1 MAEDPSA
8 RLLWHNKGGFL
19 KALKEL
25 RMSGGPKQQAADQ
38 VSQIIGDFSIEGK
51 TLKKLT
57 HNGEGRI
64 PHCVK
69 YDLRGDCR
77 LVTVQDEGQIW
88 FLFVGD
94 HVDTDRWLDAHR
106 GLTMAVG
113 ATKQIQPVIVT
124 TGNQQVRLAFDVKVT
139 SDERPLL
146 ERFSFPE
153 LEQIVPQ
160 SLLRKQLLAVV
171 EDTDDTALA
180 DVIECLPDSTLQSLF
195 IDLFYHL
202 VRGELDA
209 AKNRLDLH
217 FGRGVDVVEVPSGL
231 EDALESGENSE
242 LVTDLTAL
250 SPEERTRLL
259 SDDFEP
265 WLLWLHP
272 DQKRVVDE
280 DYDAPAFLKGVSGSG
295 KTVILIHRARRLALK
310 YPGETIGILT
320 LNRSLARLIE
330 NLLKKLCLHGEE
342 QNIKVE
348 AFYDYFK
355 GLLSHIGTENYL
367 REYIRDLS
375 SDHPMQAALSQAIAR
390 HKNLANE
397 FSPQSGET
405 LDDTWNEFWRIP
417 EDDFADLRNDVVKT
431 LMGYGTFD
439 VEAYLRDEL
448 TLIRSAFSRAKRA
461 VNVGEEESYLE
472 YARKGRCIG
481 FPEPVRR
488 KVLKLLRRYEEYML
502 AGAMMDELAL
512 SQALIPSRT
521 LLKDLPEG
529 LRRRCL
535 LIDEFQDF
543 STLEL
548 SLLKQIPAASENG
561 LFMAGD
567 TVQKVMVK
575 DFNLGAAYLD
585 RHLTRNRTITK
596 NYRNSRQILVAA
608 HAMVT
613 HYGDLASKSGE
624 SIEVLN
630 PEYAVRETAQP
641 RCIQA
646 AHPLDVAWHSAI
658 EWLDGDTRKPW
669 AVCLVTANPH
679 KLSPDDILNARP
691 RGVAAKKLSGDYLLE
706 PESMVVGT
714 LAEVKGFEFS
724 LIVIVGCDSGTL
736 PDSGL
741 PKDEQWRDALRLYV
755 AMTRGR
761 DQVVLVYQRTPSPFL
776 ELMRAHVAWQTDGY
790 SYAGPRSEPAAP
802 PAKHE
807 SKFTAARPKPEKRIV
822 LPPPPVTAL
831 SVHAKNALLFYFHE
845 NVYSR
850 LRTDRPVRAA
860 FDVWVNHRA
869 NLHQLRIS
877 RLFAGRGIRRDLAT
891 EIDAFLRPHRFSLIW
906 DA

>member
-1 MAEDPSA
+1 MSEDASP
-8 RLLWHNKGGFL
+8 RLLYHNKGGFL

-25 RMSGGPKQQAADQ
+25 RMSGGPKQQAAEQ
-38 VSQIIGDFSIEGK
+38 VSQIIGDFSTEGK

-57 HNGEGRI
+57 HYGEGRI

-77 LVTVQDEGQIW
+77 LVTVQDKGQVW
-88 FLFVGD
+88 LLFVGD
-94 HVDTDRWLDAHR
+94 HVDTEHWLDAHR
-106 GLTMAVG
+106 GLTMAAG
-113 ATKQIQPVIVT
+113 KSKQIQPVIVT
-124 TGNQQVRLAFDVKVT
+124 SYQHSTRPSLGVQAT

-146 ERFSFPE
+146 LRFDFPE

-160 SLLRKQLLAVV
+160 SFLRKQLLAVS
-171 EDTDDTALA
+171 EETDDTTLME
-180 DVIECLPDSTLQSLF
+180 VIECLPDSKLQLLF
-195 IDLFYHL
+195 IDLFHHL
-202 VRGELDA
+202 GRGELDA

-217 FGRGVDVVEVPSGL
+217 FERGVDVVEVPSRL
-231 EDALESGENSE
+231 ADALESGENSE

-250 SPEERTRLL
+250 SSEERTRLL

-272 DQKRVVDE
+272 DQKRVVEE
-280 DYDAPAFLKGVSGSG
+280 DYDVPAFLKGVSGSG
-295 KTVILIHRARRLALK
+295 KTVILIHRARRLAHK

-330 NLLKKLCLHGEE
+330 NLLKKLCLNGEE
-342 QNIKVE
+342 QQIKVE

-355 GLLSHIGTENYL
+355 RLLNHIGAENYL

-375 SDHPMQAALSQAIAR
+375 SDHPMQATLSQAIAH
-390 HKNLANE
+390 HKELANE

-405 LDDTWNEFWRIP
+405 LDDTWSEFWRIP
-417 EDDFADLRNDVVKT
+417 EDDFAELRNDVVRT
-431 LMGYGTFD
+431 LMGYGAFD
-439 VEAYLRDEL
+439 VEAYLRDEF
-448 TLIRSAFSRAKRA
+448 TLIRSAFSRDKRA
-461 VNVGEEESYLE
+461 ANVGEGESYLE
-472 YARKGRCIG
+472 YPRKGRCIG

-521 LLKDLPEG
+521 MLKELPDS

-548 SLLKQIPAASENG
+548 SLLKQIPTASENG
-561 LFMAGD
+561 FFMAGD

-613 HYGDLASKSGE
+613 HYGDLAAKSGE
-624 SIEVLN
+624 SIDVLN

-641 RCIQA
+641 RCIEA

-691 RGVAAKKLSGDYLLE
+691 QGVAAKKLSGDYLLE
-706 PESMVVGT
+706 PDSMVVGT
-714 LAEVKGFEFS
+714 LSEVKGFEFS
-724 LIVIVGCDSGTL
+724 LIVIVGCDSAAL

-761 DQVVLVYQRTPSPFL
+761 DQVVLVYQGTPSPFL
-776 ELMRAHVAWQTDGY
+776 DLMRAHVSWQTDGY
-790 SYAGPRSEPAAP
+790 SYSGPRAEPAAKP
-802 PAKHE
+802 DKRG
-807 SKFTAARPKPEKRIV
+807 SKFILTRPKPEKRIV
-822 LPPPPVTAL
+822 VPPPPITTL
-831 SVHAKNALLFYFHE
+831 SVHSKNALLFYFEAH
-845 NVYSR
+845 VYSS
-850 LRTDRPVRAA
+850 LRTNRPMRAA
-860 FDVWVNHRA
+860 FEVWVQNPA

-877 RLFAGRGIRRDLAT
+877 RLFSGRVVRRDLAN
-891 EIDAFLRPHRFSLIW
+891 EIDAFLRPHRLSLIW
-906 DA
+906 DC